1 MRQQAASSNRAANDH
16 QDMCAF
22 PIVGALHGCRG
33 AQTVPEPIVNGHPP
47 QPSQQLIDGRERV
60 GTRARDRSDQ
70 LEIDRLYDELLRA
83 SSPGGRQPPPKQLEG
98 GEIR

>member
-1 MRQQAASSNRAANDH
+1 
-16 QDMCAF
+16 MCAF
-22 PIVGALHGCRG
+22 PIVGLFIGVAG

-47 QPSQQLIDGRERV
+47 QPSQQLIDGRERA
-60 GTRARDRSDQ
+60 GTRARDRSVP

-83 SSPGGRQPPPKQLEG
+83 SSPGGRQPPPKQFEG